1 MLVSHLIND
10 HKVDLHEGCTFNHR
24 YVKSNPHQME
34 SATWMLTVSA
44 MSPLCISSNSVAGSV
59 GNIPD
64 YSIIFLT
71 ELIIQLFTDSYLDSI
86 CPTYVTP
93 LNHKVKSCKEPL
105 LC

>member
-44 MSPLCISSNSVAGSV
+44 M
-59 GNIPD
+59 
-64 YSIIFLT
+64 
-71 ELIIQLFTDSYLDSI
+71 
-86 CPTYVTP
+86 TP
-93 LNHKVKSCKEPL
+93 LQIK
-105 LC
+105 